1 MRQVVLYIK
10 DNSGNYQ
17 LTEMFKDETITITS
31 KLQDVRDISKVFT
44 DFSQPFTIP
53 ASKENNKILQHWYN
67 FNIDVEKNIAKKKKI

>member
-53 ASKENNKILQHWYN
+53 ASKGFSTFSPLLNLLNRN
-67 FNIDVEKNIAKKKKI
+67 SASAGS